1 MSYGH
6 VYVASIAHGASQ
18 AQMLKAMK
26 EAESYDG
33 PSIIVAYSPCINHG
47 LKSGMGKSNQQAKL
61 AVECGYWTL
70 FRFDPRLV
78 AEGKNPFVI
87 DSKEP
92 DWDKYEEYLMSENRY
107 SQLKSANPQ
116 AAEALLLKNKE
127 EAQKRYKMYQRYQA
141 MDYSK

>member
-6 VYVASIAHGASQ
+6 VYVAEIAHGASQ
-18 AQMLKAMK
+18 AQMLKAIK

-33 PSIIVAYSPCINHG
+33 PSIIIAYAPCINHG
-47 LKSGMGKSNQQAKL
+47 LKVGMDKAQEQAKL

-70 FRFDPRLV
+70 FRFDPRLA
-78 AEGKNPFVI
+78 AEGKNPFQL

-92 DWDKYEEYLMSENRY
+92 TWDKYLDHLMTENRY
-107 SQLKSANPQ
+107 AQLVKANP
-116 AAEALLLKNKE
+116 AEAERLLELNKS
-127 EAQKRYKMYQRYQA
+127 EAQRRYKMYQRYLA